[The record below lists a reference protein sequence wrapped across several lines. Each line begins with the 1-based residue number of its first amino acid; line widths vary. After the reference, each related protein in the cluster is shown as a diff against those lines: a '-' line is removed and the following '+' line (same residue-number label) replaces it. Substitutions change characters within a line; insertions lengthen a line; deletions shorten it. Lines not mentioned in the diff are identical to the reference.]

1 MADKIKIKVERDGK
15 TISDR
20 EVELKILNLDAEA
33 DLKDLY
39 MGHFQDIENKK
50 TTSKVYRKSLDVIR
64 LVTDYNDNEIK
75 GLSDEERF
83 QIFSIIGKR
92 LFEKKS

>member
-39 MGHFQDIENKK
+39 IDHYQDIENKK
-50 TTSKVYRKSLDVIR
+50 TTSKMYRKSLDVIR

-83 QIFSIIGKR
+83 QIFSVIGTR
-92 LFEKKS
+92 LFEKKN

>member
-83 QIFSIIGKR
+83 QIFSVIGTR

>member
-39 MGHFQDIENKK
+39 IDHYQDIENKK
-50 TTSKVYRKSLDVIR
+50 TTSKMYRKSLNVIR
-64 LVTDYNDNEIK
+64 MVTDYNDDEIK

-83 QIFSIIGKR
+83 QIFSVIGTR

>member
-1 MADKIKIKVERDGK
+1 MADKMNIKIERDGK

-83 QIFSIIGKR
+83 QIFSVIGTR